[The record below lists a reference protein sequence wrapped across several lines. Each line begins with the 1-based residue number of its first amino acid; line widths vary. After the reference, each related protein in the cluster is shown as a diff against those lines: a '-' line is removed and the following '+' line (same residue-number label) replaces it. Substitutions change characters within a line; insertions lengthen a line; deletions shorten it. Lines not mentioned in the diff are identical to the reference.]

1 MSEIQLK
8 DWLPPGVPVAIK
20 GILLRSYNLN
30 DPDDLALLDQDIL
43 EIELS
48 NGMRID
54 VGWFP
59 ENDHNGRFVI
69 RVFRKPWQ
77 SWTGTIL
84 LPASVWSSIRSATGR
99 PPFMRVTA
107 YFMLRRTQR
116 RPASNLSLCRRSCV
130 LPKRV

>member
-69 RVFRKPWQ
+69 RVFRKNRLAPVR
-77 SWTGTIL
+77 SPIETTN
-84 LPASVWSSIRSATGR
+84 PHNVAAVIRDLVQQYGDQITGR
-99 PPFMRVTA
+99 TIAVP
-107 YFMLRRTQR
+107 
-116 RPASNLSLCRRSCV
+116 
-130 LPKRV
+130 